1 MYVCMYRCHMNGD
14 IANIKHV
21 DKENRWKSIFSRL
34 ILIPMCSNEGI
45 LHKCHIRKKSQ
56 CETQP
61 YSRTIP
67 LGKHVILENLI
78 GKDRKKKIFK

>member
-1 MYVCMYRCHMNGD
+1 
-14 IANIKHV
+14 
-21 DKENRWKSIFSRL
+21 
-34 ILIPMCSNEGI
+34 MCSNEGI

-67 LGKHVILENLI
+67 LGKHAILENLI

>member
-1 MYVCMYRCHMNGD
+1 
-14 IANIKHV
+14 
-21 DKENRWKSIFSRL
+21 
-34 ILIPMCSNEGI
+34 MCSNEGI

-67 LGKHVILENLI
+67 LGKHAILENLI
-78 GKDRKKKIFK
+78 GKDRKKKIFKQYKGHLSFNDHKFKYNQ

>member
-1 MYVCMYRCHMNGD
+1 
-14 IANIKHV
+14 
-21 DKENRWKSIFSRL
+21 
-34 ILIPMCSNEGI
+34 MCSNEGI

-78 GKDRKKKIFK
+78 GKIERKRSSSSIKDIYPSTIISLSTINKKNGKAEARKDC

>member
-1 MYVCMYRCHMNGD
+1 
-14 IANIKHV
+14 
-21 DKENRWKSIFSRL
+21 
-34 ILIPMCSNEGI
+34 MCSNEGI

-78 GKDRKKKIFK
+78 GKDRKKKFFK